1 MILRQIGKVI
11 QSTNASLEHQ
21 RVETH
26 LIASKAFFFFLT
38 DAFACQYYDEA
49 IGLIQSFPKVLIG
62 SRSGLYVYP
71 LLAGWIQGA
80 NKKAIWI
87 VAQSTLKNANKLNLC
102 VNRDTAEA
110 TALKMLSAL

>member
-1 MILRQIGKVI
+1 MILCQIGKVI

-26 LIASKAFFFFLT
+26 LIASKIFFIFIFFT

-102 VNRDTAEA
+102 VNRDTA
-110 TALKMLSAL
+110 LKMLSAL